1 MDFSAAI
8 PTFII
13 TLREGV
19 EATLVDGIVLAILVK
34 ADRQQLIKWVYLGA
48 IGGVLASSIIGAIDQ
63 AVIGGF
69 SGQVYYLAKGIFSVA
84 VIVMLSWML
93 VRRKKLYLGSH

>member
-19 EATLVDGIVLAILVK
+19 EATLVAGIVLAVLVK
-34 ADRQQLIKWVYLGA
+34 ADRKQLIKWVYLGA
-48 IGGVLASSIIGAIDQ
+48 IGGVLASSIIGAIAQ

-69 SGQVYYLAKGIFSVA
+69 SGQVYYCDRHAQLDASVDDTTSQDAKK
-84 VIVMLSWML
+84 
-93 VRRKKLYLGSH
+93 RY

>member
-19 EATLVDGIVLAILVK
+19 EAALVVGIVLACLKK
-34 ADRQQLIKWVYLGA
+34 ANQDRLRDWAL
-48 IGGVLASSIIGAIDQ
+48 GGVLIGIVASAIVGVALSNLLQ
-63 AVIGGF
+63 RVAAIQQYGPVLEPLLEAGF
-69 SGQVYYLAKGIFSVA
+69 GLVA
-84 VIVMLSWML
+84 IVLLSWML
-93 VRRKKLYLGSH
+93 VI